1 MDELKNDIAVTMGRA
16 DTDIVGETESGT
28 CEVPAPTAT
37 STDAAAVAPTAPD
50 AQPETTNYA
59 SIDDF
64 AKIEIKIGRILSAEA
79 VEGSDKLLKLAV
91 DFSETVPRQ
100 VLSGIAKFVT
110 IDQLV
115 GQKFPFVT
123 NLKPRKMMGM
133 ESQAMILAVNDDV
146 NFALLKP
153 TTDIKVGSPL
163 R

>member
-1 MDELKNDIAVTMGRA
+1 MDELKNDIAVTMGRVDEDVVGA
-16 DTDIVGETESGT
+16 SHAIDTQVV
-28 CEVPAPTAT
+28 VPEPVTLDT
-37 STDAAAVAPTAPD
+37 
-50 AQPETTNYA
+50 QPETINYA

-64 AKIEIKIGRILSAEA
+64 AKIEIKIGQILSAEA

-91 DFSETVPRQ
+91 DFGETVPRQ

>member
-1 MDELKNDIAVTMGRA
+1 MDELKNDIAVTMGRVDGDVVEVSLETDMPA
-16 DTDIVGETESGT
+16 ATLAINDTE
-28 CEVPAPTAT
+28 
-37 STDAAAVAPTAPD
+37 PD
-50 AQPETTNYA
+50 TINYA

-64 AKIEIKIGRILSAEA
+64 AKIEIKIGQILSAEP
-79 VEGSDKLLKLAV
+79 VEGSDKLLKLSV
-91 DFSETVPRQ
+91 DFGESAPRQ

-110 IDQLV
+110 VDQLV

-146 NFALLKP
+146 NFALLNP
-153 TTDIKVGSPL
+153 TADIKVGSPL

>member
-1 MDELKNDIAVTMGRA
+1 MDELKNDIAVTMGRVDGDVVEVSLETDMPA
-16 DTDIVGETESGT
+16 ATLAINDTE
-28 CEVPAPTAT
+28 
-37 STDAAAVAPTAPD
+37 PD
-50 AQPETTNYA
+50 TINYA

-64 AKIEIKIGRILSAEA
+64 AKIEMKIGQILSAEP
-79 VEGSDKLLKLAV
+79 VEGSDKLLKLSV
-91 DFSETVPRQ
+91 DFGESTPRQ

-110 IDQLV
+110 VEQLV

-146 NFALLKP
+146 NFSLLNP
-153 TTDIKVGSPL
+153 TADIKVGSPL